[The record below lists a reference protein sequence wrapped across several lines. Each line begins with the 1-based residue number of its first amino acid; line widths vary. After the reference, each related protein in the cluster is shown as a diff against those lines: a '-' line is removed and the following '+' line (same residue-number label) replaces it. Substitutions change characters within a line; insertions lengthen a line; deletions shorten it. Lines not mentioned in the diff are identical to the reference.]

1 MKVLI
6 VHMRYYPDATGT
18 APLVTQLAQDLARD
32 GAEVVVI
39 TSLPH
44 YGRDSVHPDYREHP
58 GFFHRSQESGV
69 EVIRTPVFVPRHR
82 GTFQRALNYISYNLN
97 TLPAGL
103 LVRKVDV
110 VLAVNPPITTT
121 FSAWILSVLHRSPL
135 ILSIQDIWPDC
146 LIQVGQIKNRILI
159 SASKLLEKIQYSL
172 AKKIVVLSRGMKDN
186 LVLKGI
192 QEDKIKVITNWADT
206 DEVIPLPREN
216 PFSQGQGLED
226 YFVILFAG
234 NHGYIGALECIIEAA
249 DLLKDHPEILFLLAG
264 EGSVKGDL
272 ISLVKRKGINNVR
285 FLPTQPKG
293 KWLEMLAAADLGL
306 VTLRKDLADLNVP
319 SKVYTLMAAG
329 RPILSSVPET
339 SEVVRLVQDANCGFT
354 SAPENPAELARE
366 ILEIK
371 RDKTLLEKLG
381 QNGREYLL
389 KYLSRTRQTALY
401 YDLLEISTGKE

>member
-1 MKVLI
+1 MKVLL
-6 VHMRYYPDATGT
+6 VHMRYQPDATGT

-32 GAEVVVI
+32 GAKVVVI

-44 YGRDSVHPDYREHP
+44 YGRDSIHPDYREHQ
-58 GFFHRSQESGV
+58 GFFHHSQEHGV
-69 EVIRTPVFVPRHR
+69 EIIRTPVFVPRSR
-82 GTFQRALNYISYNLN
+82 RILQRALNYLSYNLN
-97 TLPAGL
+97 SLAAGL
-103 LVRKVDV
+103 LVRGVDV

-121 FSAWILSVLHRSPL
+121 FSAWILSLLHRAPL
-135 ILSIQDIWPDC
+135 IVGIQDIWPDC
-146 LIQVGQIKNRILI
+146 LIQVGQIKNKAVIM
-159 SASKLLEKIQYSL
+159 ASKLLERIQYAV
-172 AKKIVVLSRGMKDN
+172 AKKVVVLSLGMKEN
-186 LVLKGI
+186 LLLKEV
-192 QEDKIKVITNWADT
+192 QEEKIWVINNWADT

-216 PFSQGQGLED
+216 PFSLEQGLGD
-226 YFVILFAG
+226 LFVVLFAG

-264 EGSVKGDL
+264 QGSVKGDL
-272 ISLVKRKGINNVR
+272 INLVKRKGINNVR
-285 FLPTQPKG
+285 FLPTQPKE

-329 RPILSSVPET
+329 RPILASVPET

-354 SAPENPAELARE
+354 LAPENPAELARV

-371 RDKTLLEKLG
+371 HDKALLEKLG

-389 KYLSRTRQTALY
+389 KC
-401 YDLLEISTGKE
+401 